1 MKILFL
7 NHNYENFGT
16 FYRCYFF
23 GKYLARRG
31 HRVELVCASKK
42 NFDLRIKSGIVEPNF
57 RMITLPRIKLHE
69 YHTGHSLRALINSA
83 IVMVK
88 DYDILHSFAVAQP
101 ATALPTIIARYFRS
115 KPIVVDWDDAWEGGL
130 AGEHPSFIGRVISYL
145 EREVPKLADAVTVA
159 SGFLKDISEKRSYKN
174 VVKIPNGANVDDI
187 KPLEKEASR
196 NFLNILPDIKM
207 LLSIGH
213 TYTKSINLMLDAF
226 TMALQRIPDLKLYI
240 VGNFGKQSEDIKK
253 RFSDIK
259 DNIIFTGEQSF
270 DRVKFYLA
278 AADGLI
284 LPMEDSVF
292 EKARFPIRLGDYM
305 AAGRPI
311 ISNAVGDVRHVLSKG
326 CGITCPPDDIKG
338 FSDIMVRIIDDK
350 RLQGEISSK
359 ARAMAETEFTWGI
372 LAQKLE
378 SIYQKLLGEARL

>member
-31 HRVELVCASKK
+31 HRVDLVCASRK
-42 NFDLRIKSGIVEPNF
+42 NFDLRIKSRIVEPNF
-57 RMITLPRIKLHE
+57 RIVTLPRIKLHE
-69 YHTGHSLRALINSA
+69 YHTGHSLRAVINSV
-83 IVMVK
+83 IVMIK

-101 ATALPTIIARYFRS
+101 ATALPTIAARYFRN
-115 KPIVVDWDDAWEGGL
+115 KPIVVDWDDAWGWGL
-130 AGEHPSFIGRVISYL
+130 ADEHSFLIGRAISYL

-159 SGFLKDISEKRSYKN
+159 SGFLKDASEKRGYKN
-174 VVKIPNGANVDDI
+174 VAKIPNGANVDDI
-187 KPLEKEASR
+187 KPLVKESAR
-196 NFLNILPDIKM
+196 VFLNIQQDFKM

-240 VGNFGKQSEDIKK
+240 VGNFGRQSEDIKK
-253 RFSDIK
+253 KFSTIK
-259 DNIIFTGEQSF
+259 NNIVFTGEQPF
-270 DRVKFYLA
+270 DKVKFYLA
-278 AADGLI
+278 VADGLI

-311 ISNAVGDVRHVLSKG
+311 ISNAVGEVRNVLLKG
-326 CGITCPPDDIKG
+326 CGILCSPDDVNG
-338 FSDIMVRIIDDK
+338 FSDIMVRIIEDK
-350 RLQGEISSK
+350 CLQREISDK
-359 ARAMAETEFTWGI
+359 ARVMAETEYGWDI

-378 SIYQKLLGEARL
+378 SVYQKLSG